1 MQGIFKWACAVVVV
15 AGACIASGAAAGS
28 ELKIGFKADITSA
41 DPHILGAANRGV
53 WAHVYES
60 LVQQDEQ
67 LRPKPG
73 LALSW
78 KAVEPTVWEFKL
90 RPNVSFHN
98 GAPFTAD
105 DVKYSIERA
114 MHITGPR
121 TFRTYLRG
129 IDSVS
134 VAGPLTV
141 RVKTLAPEPA
151 LPDNL
156 GLIPIL
162 PKSLGAN
169 ATEESFTKGTSAIG
183 TGPYKFAGWTHG
195 EKVTLVKNPNYW
207 GDKEPWDTVVFQI
220 IQREPAR
227 ASALLAGTVD
237 IIDGATTK
245 VADTF
250 GSSNKIDTVAITS
263 YMLNYL
269 QFDTSR
275 DNTPDVKSK
284 SGQPLGKNPLQDKRV
299 RLALMSAVNRD
310 GIIRFLMKGDAVAS
324 EQFVPEGFFGHDNK
338 LKAPSFDLA
347 KAKSLLAEAGYP
359 DGFKMTI
366 HCTND
371 RYVND
376 AKMCEAIAQSF
387 SQIGLKVD
395 IAAMPYAVLIGRVAN
410 QEFSAWT
417 LGTGAVTGDSL
428 QPLTSLV
435 HTQDKKS
442 GAGANNYGHYSNKEI
457 DSLIDKA
464 ARSLDE
470 HAREDLQKTAAKAAI
485 DDGAIV
491 PLVNIRA
498 AWAFRKGLT
507 IKPRADGMTLAMSI
521 RERAK

>member
-1 MQGIFKWACAVVVV
+1 MVAVL
-15 AGACIASGAAAGS
+15 AGACMGGMAAGA

-41 DPHILGAANRGV
+41 DPHILGAANRPL
-53 WAHVYES
+53 WTHVYES

-78 KAVEPTVWEFKL
+78 KPVEPTVWEFKL
-90 RPNVSFHN
+90 RPNVTFHN

-114 MHITGPR
+114 MHMSGPR

-129 IDSVS
+129 IESVS

-141 RVKTLAPEPA
+141 RVKTAAPEPV

-169 ATEESFTKGTSAIG
+169 ATEDSFSKGASAIG
-183 TGPYKFAGWTHG
+183 TGPYKFGGWTHG
-195 EKVTLVKNPNYW
+195 EKVTLLKNSNYW
-207 GDKEPWDTVVFQI
+207 GEKEPWDTVLFQI

-237 IIDGATTK
+237 LIDGATTK
-245 VADTF
+245 LAETF
-250 GSSNKIDTVAITS
+250 GSSNKIETAAVTS

-275 DNTPDVKSK
+275 ENSPYVKSS
-284 SGQPLGKNPLQDKRV
+284 SGQPLAKNPLQDKRV
-299 RLALMSAVNRD
+299 RQALSYAVNRD
-310 GIIRFLMKGDAVAS
+310 GIIRFLMKGDAVAT
-324 EQFVPEGFFGHDNK
+324 EQLVPEGFFGHDPK
-338 LKAPSFDLA
+338 LKALPFDLA
-347 KAKSLLAEAGYP
+347 KAKVLLAEAGYP
-359 DGFKMTI
+359 DGFRLTI

-371 RYVND
+371 RYIND

-387 SQIGLKVD
+387 SQIGLKVE

-428 QPLTSLV
+428 QLLMSLV
-435 HTQDKKS
+435 HTQDKKA
-442 GAGANNYGHYSNKEI
+442 GTGANNYGRYSNKEI
-457 DSLIDKA
+457 DALIDKA
-464 ARSLDE
+464 SRTLDDNARAE
-470 HAREDLQKTAAKAAI
+470 LQKAAAKAAV
-485 DDGAIV
+485 DDVALI
-491 PLVNIRA
+491 PLINVRA
-498 AWAFRKGLT
+498 EWAFRKGLT
-507 IKPRADGMTLAMSI
+507 IKSRADGATLAMSI